1 MTYKPFKKQFRI
13 KVCNLIALQSKLSSI
28 FDFNNF
34 LKRRGRKVAMEKV
47 PFRCGLIYTPKMASF
62 DGDHRKRLGLV
73 FAWGYTKK
81 KN

>member
-1 MTYKPFKKQFRI
+1 MLFPLKLVRPI
-13 KVCNLIALQSKLSSI
+13 ILDLDLDLGLILFETVSE
-28 FDFNNF
+28 
-34 LKRRGRKVAMEKV
+34 RV
-47 PFRCGLIYTPKMASF
+47 PFSYGLIYTPKRASF